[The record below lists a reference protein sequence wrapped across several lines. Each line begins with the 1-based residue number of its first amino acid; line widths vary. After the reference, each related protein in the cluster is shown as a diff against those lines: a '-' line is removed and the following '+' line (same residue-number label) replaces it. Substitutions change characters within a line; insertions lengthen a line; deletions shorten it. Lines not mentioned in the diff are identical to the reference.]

1 MHTLKINGVKKNKMP
16 EIDLTDKGLKGI
28 IREMLY
34 YDIQIKLFRAKQIAG
49 LEN

>member
-1 MHTLKINGVKKNKMP
+1 MELRNKMP
-16 EIDLTDKGLKGI
+16 EIDLTDKGLKEI

-34 YDIQIKLFRAKQIAG
+34 YDVQIKIFRAKQIAG

>member
-1 MHTLKINGVKKNKMP
+1 MP